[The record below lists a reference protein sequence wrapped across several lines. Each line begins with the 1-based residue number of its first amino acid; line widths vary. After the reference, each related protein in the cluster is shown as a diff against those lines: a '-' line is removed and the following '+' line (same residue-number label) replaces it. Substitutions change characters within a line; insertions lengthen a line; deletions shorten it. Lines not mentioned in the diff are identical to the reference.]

1 MQKMPTSV
9 LLAKAKTLLS
19 IGDLAA
25 AIAFLKD
32 SLTKQPYFY
41 EGWLLLS
48 KCLFD
53 AGYIKESIQVGKS
66 AEQFDPLQDDF
77 RAIQLKMQ
85 KNVFSE
91 AEQLAIKMLKK
102 QPGHPRAIFTLAH
115 IASLRNHADS
125 SIKILQEGLDY
136 SPTNLNLRQMLIAS
150 QESAGYYE
158 TAINSARTLT
168 VIDNSFEAL
177 WSFIGLLLK
186 LGQHGEI
193 LNICERAK
201 AKSNNDKLKLSQIDL
216 VRGQTLR
223 IMGKRE
229 DCISAFRASLASN
242 PNNANVWWALADMKN
257 FEFSN
262 EDTNAIKALIKSPT
276 ISQTT
281 KSITTFALAKASESC
296 NNWDSTMQ
304 LYHEANRLHD
314 IKRFDP
320 LHVGNEFQARMQ
332 AFSNKALAIQSDYIN
347 DAVTPI
353 FIVGLPRSG
362 STLLEQILAS
372 HSQIEG
378 TIEQPTMACI
388 ERKAQAMC
396 SSKFNTD
403 LFSSLGTL
411 SSVDLNELGQSYLVN
426 GQLFRKQKTAFF
438 TDKLPFNFRHIGLIH
453 KILPKAII
461 IDVRR
466 NPLDCGFSLYKQYF
480 PSGVD
485 FSYNLSHIGAFYNA
499 YVQLMDYWEQV
510 LPGKILGVQYEEL
523 IHSPEQQIGKLLDHI
538 GVHFESD
545 CLNFHNTARMV
556 HTASSEQ
563 VRQPINSKGIGSW
576 RKVEHSLGPLKDS
589 LGKNTLEKNSKYIDM
604 CKY

>member
-1 MQKMPTSV
+1 MQKTPTSE
-9 LLAKAKTLLS
+9 LIAEAKKLLS

-48 KCLFD
+48 KYLFD

-66 AEQFDPLQDDF
+66 AEKFDPLQDDF
-77 RAIQLKMQ
+77 RVIQLKMQ

-91 AEQLAIKMLKK
+91 AEQTAIQMLKK

-115 IASLRNHADS
+115 IALSRNHADS
-125 SIKILQEGLDY
+125 SVKILQEGLDY
-136 SPTNLNLRQMLIAS
+136 SPTNLILRQMLIAS
-150 QESAGYYE
+150 QESAGNYE
-158 TAINSARTLT
+158 AAIDSARTLT
-168 VIDNSFEAL
+168 IIDNSFEAL
-177 WSFIGLLLK
+177 WSFIDLLLK
-186 LGQHGEI
+186 LGQHIEI
-193 LNICERAK
+193 LSICELAK
-201 AKSNNDKLKLSQIDL
+201 AKSNNDNLKLSQIDL

-223 IMGKRE
+223 IMGKR
-229 DCISAFRASLASN
+229 DDSISAFRASLVSN
-242 PNNANVWWALADMKN
+242 PKNASVWWALADMKN
-257 FEFSN
+257 FEFS
-262 EDTNAIKALIKSPT
+262 DDDINAIKALLETPR

-281 KSITTFALAKASESC
+281 ECITTFALAKASESY
-296 NNWDSTMQ
+296 NSWESTMR

-320 LHVGNEFQARMQ
+320 VHVGKEFQARMQ
-332 AFSNKALAIQSDYIN
+332 AFSNKVLAIQSDQFN
-347 DAVTPI
+347 DVVTPI

-378 TIEQPTMACI
+378 TIEQPTMPCI

-403 LFSSLGTL
+403 LFSSLDSL
-411 SSVDLNELGQSYLVN
+411 SPADLNELGQSYLVD

-453 KILPKAII
+453 KILPNAII

-485 FSYNLSHIGAFYNA
+485 FSYNLSHIGSFYND
-499 YVQLMDYWEQV
+499 YVQLMDYWEQA
-510 LPGKILGVQYEEL
+510 LPGKILRVQYEEL
-523 IHSPEQQIGKLLDHI
+523 IHSPAQQIGKLLEHV

-545 CLNFHNTARMV
+545 CLNFHSTSRIV

-563 VRQPINSKGIGSW
+563 VRQPINIKGIGSW
-576 RKVEHSLGPLKDS
+576 RKVEQSLGLLKES

-604 CKY
+604 

>member
-1 MQKMPTSV
+1 MQKTPTSE
-9 LLAKAKTLLS
+9 LIAEAKKLLS

-48 KCLFD
+48 KYLFD

-77 RAIQLKMQ
+77 RVIQLKMQ

-91 AEQLAIKMLKK
+91 AEQIAIQMLKK

-115 IASLRNHADS
+115 IASSRNHADS
-125 SIKILQEGLDY
+125 SVKILQEGLNY
-136 SPTNLNLRQMLIAS
+136 SPTNLILRQMLIAS
-150 QESAGYYE
+150 QESAGNYE
-158 TAINSARTLT
+158 AAIDSTRTLT
-168 VIDNSFEAL
+168 IIDNSFEAL

-186 LGQHGEI
+186 LGQHIEI
-193 LNICERAK
+193 LSICERAK
-201 AKSNNDKLKLSQIDL
+201 AKSNNDNLKMSQIDL

-223 IMGKRE
+223 IMGKR
-229 DCISAFRASLASN
+229 DGSISAFRASLASN
-242 PNNANVWWALADMKN
+242 PKNASVWWALADMKN
-257 FEFSN
+257 FEFS
-262 EDTNAIKALIKSPT
+262 DDDINAIKALLETPR

-281 KSITTFALAKASESC
+281 KCITMFALAKASESY
-296 NNWDSTMQ
+296 NSWESTMH

-320 LHVGNEFQARMQ
+320 VHVGKEFQARMQ
-332 AFSNKALAIQSDYIN
+332 AFSKKVLAIQSDQFN

-378 TIEQPTMACI
+378 TIEQPTMPCT
-388 ERKAQAMC
+388 ERKAEAMC

-403 LFSSLGTL
+403 LFSSLGSL
-411 SSVDLNELGQSYLVN
+411 SPVDLNELGQSYLVD

-453 KILPKAII
+453 KILPNAII

-485 FSYNLSHIGAFYNA
+485 FSYNLSHIGAFYND
-499 YVQLMDYWEQV
+499 YVQLMDYWEQA
-510 LPGKILGVQYEEL
+510 LPGKILRVQYEEL
-523 IHSPEQQIGKLLDHI
+523 IHSPVQQIGKLLEHV
-538 GVHFESD
+538 GVQFESD
-545 CLNFHNTARMV
+545 CLNFHSTSRIV

-563 VRQPINSKGIGSW
+563 VRQPINIKGIGSW
-576 RKVEHSLGPLKDS
+576 RKFEHSLGLLKES

-604 CKY
+604 

>member
-1 MQKMPTSV
+1 MQNTPTSE
-9 LLAKAKTLLS
+9 LIAEAKKLLS

-48 KCLFD
+48 KYLFD

-77 RAIQLKMQ
+77 RVIQLKMQ

-91 AEQLAIKMLKK
+91 AEQIAIQMLKK

-115 IASLRNHADS
+115 IASSRNHADS
-125 SIKILQEGLDY
+125 SVKILQEGLNY
-136 SPTNLNLRQMLIAS
+136 SPTNLILRQMLIAS
-150 QESAGYYE
+150 QESAGNYE
-158 TAINSARTLT
+158 AAIDSTRTLT
-168 VIDNSFEAL
+168 IIDNSFEAL

-186 LGQHGEI
+186 LGQHIEI
-193 LNICERAK
+193 LSICERAK
-201 AKSNNDKLKLSQIDL
+201 AKSNNDNLKMSQIDL

-223 IMGKRE
+223 IMGKR
-229 DCISAFRASLASN
+229 DGSISAFRASLASN
-242 PNNANVWWALADMKN
+242 PKNASVWWALADMKN
-257 FEFSN
+257 FEFS
-262 EDTNAIKALIKSPT
+262 DDDINAIKALLETPR

-281 KSITTFALAKASESC
+281 KCITMFALAKASESY
-296 NNWDSTMQ
+296 NSWESTMH

-320 LHVGNEFQARMQ
+320 VHVGKEFQARMQ
-332 AFSNKALAIQSDYIN
+332 AFSKKVLAIQSDQFN

-378 TIEQPTMACI
+378 TIEQPTMPCT
-388 ERKAQAMC
+388 ERKAEAMC

-403 LFSSLGTL
+403 LFSSLGSL
-411 SSVDLNELGQSYLVN
+411 SPVDLNELGQSYLVD

-453 KILPKAII
+453 KILPNAII

-485 FSYNLSHIGAFYNA
+485 FSYNLSHIGAFYND
-499 YVQLMDYWEQV
+499 YVQLMDYWEQA
-510 LPGKILGVQYEEL
+510 LPGKILRVQYEEL
-523 IHSPEQQIGKLLDHI
+523 IHSPVQQIGKLLEHV
-538 GVHFESD
+538 GVQFESD
-545 CLNFHNTARMV
+545 CLNFHSTSRIV

-563 VRQPINSKGIGSW
+563 VRQPINIKGIGSW
-576 RKVEHSLGPLKDS
+576 RKFEHSLGLLKES

-604 CKY
+604 

>member
-1 MQKMPTSV
+1 MQNTPTSE
-9 LLAKAKTLLS
+9 LIAEAKKLLS

-48 KCLFD
+48 KYLFD

-77 RAIQLKMQ
+77 RVIQLKMQ

-91 AEQLAIKMLKK
+91 AEQIAIQMLKK

-115 IASLRNHADS
+115 IASSRNHADS
-125 SIKILQEGLDY
+125 SVKILQEGLNY
-136 SPTNLNLRQMLIAS
+136 SPTNLILRQMLIAS
-150 QESAGYYE
+150 QESAGNYE
-158 TAINSARTLT
+158 AAIDSTRTLT
-168 VIDNSFEAL
+168 IIDNSFEAL

-186 LGQHGEI
+186 LGQHTEI
-193 LNICERAK
+193 LSICERAK
-201 AKSNNDKLKLSQIDL
+201 AKSNNDNLKMSQIDL

-223 IMGKRE
+223 IMGKR
-229 DCISAFRASLASN
+229 DGSISAFRASLASN
-242 PNNANVWWALADMKN
+242 PKNASVWWALADMKN
-257 FEFSN
+257 FEFS
-262 EDTNAIKALIKSPT
+262 DDDINAIKALLETPR

-281 KSITTFALAKASESC
+281 KCITMFALAKASESY
-296 NNWDSTMQ
+296 NSWESTMH

-320 LHVGNEFQARMQ
+320 VHVGKEFQARMQ
-332 AFSNKALAIQSDYIN
+332 AFSKKVLAIQSDQFN

-378 TIEQPTMACI
+378 TIEQPTMPCT
-388 ERKAQAMC
+388 ERKAEAMC

-403 LFSSLGTL
+403 LFSSLGSL
-411 SSVDLNELGQSYLVN
+411 SPVDLNELGQSYLVD

-453 KILPKAII
+453 KILPNAII

-485 FSYNLSHIGAFYNA
+485 FSYNLSHIGAFYND
-499 YVQLMDYWEQV
+499 YVQLMDYWEQA
-510 LPGKILGVQYEEL
+510 LPGKILRVQYEEL
-523 IHSPEQQIGKLLDHI
+523 IHSPVQQIGKLLEHV
-538 GVHFESD
+538 GVQFESD
-545 CLNFHNTARMV
+545 CLNFHSTSRIV

-563 VRQPINSKGIGSW
+563 VRQPINIKGIGSW
-576 RKVEHSLGPLKDS
+576 RKFEHSLGLLKES

-604 CKY
+604 

>member
-1 MQKMPTSV
+1 MQKTPTSE
-9 LLAKAKTLLS
+9 LIAEAKKLLS

-48 KCLFD
+48 KYLFD

-77 RAIQLKMQ
+77 RVIQLKMQ

-91 AEQLAIKMLKK
+91 AEQIAIQMLKK

-115 IASLRNHADS
+115 IASSRNHADS
-125 SIKILQEGLDY
+125 SVKILQEGLNY
-136 SPTNLNLRQMLIAS
+136 SPTNLILRQMLIAS
-150 QESAGYYE
+150 QESAGNYE
-158 TAINSARTLT
+158 AAIDSTRTLT
-168 VIDNSFEAL
+168 IIDNSFEAL

-186 LGQHGEI
+186 LGQHTEI
-193 LNICERAK
+193 LSICERAK
-201 AKSNNDKLKLSQIDL
+201 AKSNNDNLKMSQIDL

-223 IMGKRE
+223 IMGKR
-229 DCISAFRASLASN
+229 DGSISAFRASLASN
-242 PNNANVWWALADMKN
+242 PKNASVWWALADMKN
-257 FEFSN
+257 FEFS
-262 EDTNAIKALIKSPT
+262 DDDINAIKALLETPR

-281 KSITTFALAKASESC
+281 KCITMFALAKASESY
-296 NNWDSTMQ
+296 NSWESTMH

-320 LHVGNEFQARMQ
+320 VHVGKEFQARMQ
-332 AFSNKALAIQSDYIN
+332 AFSKKVLAIQSDQFN

-378 TIEQPTMACI
+378 TIEQPTMPCT
-388 ERKAQAMC
+388 ERKAEAMC

-403 LFSSLGTL
+403 LFSSLGSL
-411 SSVDLNELGQSYLVN
+411 SPVDLNELGQSYLVD

-453 KILPKAII
+453 KILPNAII

-485 FSYNLSHIGAFYNA
+485 FSYNLSHIGAFYND
-499 YVQLMDYWEQV
+499 YVQLMDYWEQA
-510 LPGKILGVQYEEL
+510 LPGKILRVQYEEL
-523 IHSPEQQIGKLLDHI
+523 IHSPVQQIGKLLEHV
-538 GVHFESD
+538 GVQFESD
-545 CLNFHNTARMV
+545 CLNFHSTSRIV

-563 VRQPINSKGIGSW
+563 VRQPINIKGIGSW
-576 RKVEHSLGPLKDS
+576 RKFEHSLGLLKES

-604 CKY
+604 

>member
-1 MQKMPTSV
+1 MQNTPTSE
-9 LLAKAKTLLS
+9 LIAEAKKLLS

-48 KCLFD
+48 KYLFD

-77 RAIQLKMQ
+77 RVIQLKMQ

-91 AEQLAIKMLKK
+91 AEQIAIQMLKK

-115 IASLRNHADS
+115 IASSRNHADS
-125 SIKILQEGLDY
+125 SVKILQEGLNY
-136 SPTNLNLRQMLIAS
+136 SPTNLILRQMLIAS
-150 QESAGYYE
+150 QESAGNYE
-158 TAINSARTLT
+158 AAIDSTRTLT
-168 VIDNSFEAL
+168 IIDNSFEAL

-186 LGQHGEI
+186 LGQHIEI
-193 LNICERAK
+193 LSICERAK
-201 AKSNNDKLKLSQIDL
+201 AKSNNDNLKMSQIDL

-223 IMGKRE
+223 IMGKR
-229 DCISAFRASLASN
+229 DGSISAFRASLASN
-242 PNNANVWWALADMKN
+242 PKNASVWWALADMKN
-257 FEFSN
+257 FEFS
-262 EDTNAIKALIKSPT
+262 DDDINAIKALLETPR

-281 KSITTFALAKASESC
+281 KCITMFALAKASESY
-296 NNWDSTMQ
+296 NSWESTMH

-320 LHVGNEFQARMQ
+320 VHVGKEFQARMQ
-332 AFSNKALAIQSDYIN
+332 AFSKKVLAIQSDQFN

-378 TIEQPTMACI
+378 TIEQPTMPCT
-388 ERKAQAMC
+388 ERKAEAMC

-403 LFSSLGTL
+403 LFSSLGSL
-411 SSVDLNELGQSYLVN
+411 SPVDLNELGQSYLVD

-453 KILPKAII
+453 KILPNAII

-485 FSYNLSHIGAFYNA
+485 FSYNLSHIGAFYND
-499 YVQLMDYWEQV
+499 YVQLMDYWEQA
-510 LPGKILGVQYEEL
+510 LPGKILRVQYEEL
-523 IHSPEQQIGKLLDHI
+523 VHSPVQQIGKLLEHV
-538 GVHFESD
+538 GVQFESD
-545 CLNFHNTARMV
+545 CLNFHSTSRIV

-563 VRQPINSKGIGSW
+563 VRQPINIKGIGSW
-576 RKVEHSLGPLKDS
+576 RKFEHSLGLLKES

-604 CKY
+604 